1 MQYPGQNE
9 DPNGMKCAEFDSRL
23 ADALDGIIS
32 GKELETFRAHA
43 AACTDCGPLFT
54 QAQSG
59 MNLLKSLAEVEP
71 PANLVH
77 NVLARTSI
85 IDPAMALSLAAVRSQ
100 GSWLARAREWAAPVL
115 DPALNFMAQPRL
127 AMTAAMAFFSISLLF
142 NMAGLRMSDL
152 KNLDLRPS
160 AITTGASLRYNQ
172 TTARVVKYYENIRFV
187 YELESRM
194 KELKK
199 DSGTSGD
206 QDNNKNQ
213 KQQQRPDNNTSQK
226 PETNTNEN
234 YSLEKAQE
242 AMAVLKL
249 EKIVEGQTAGQLM
262 QDRRLS

>member
-1 MQYPGQNE
+1 MQNPGQNE
-9 DPNGMKCAEFDSRL
+9 DPNGMKCAEFDARL
-23 ADALDGIIS
+23 ADALDGIMAGS
-32 GKELETFRAHA
+32 ELEAFRAHA

-77 NVLARTSI
+77 NVLAKTSM
-85 IDPAMALSLAAVRSQ
+85 IDPAMAPSLAAVRLQ

-115 DPALNFMAQPRL
+115 DPVVSVMSQPRL

-142 NMAGLRMSDL
+142 NLAGLRMSDL

-194 KELKK
+194 KELRK
-199 DSGTSGD
+199 DSGDSGQ

-213 KQQQRPDNNTSQK
+213 KQQQRPDNNTSRK

-249 EKIVEGQTAGQLM
+249 EKIVEGQSAGQAL
-262 QDRRLS
+262 DRRLS